1 LQNKIMNPQTIKQYI
16 KNKNLDVEFFEHR
29 DIDALTTNGAVLATG
44 AKPEN
49 ILKVLLFIDNGG
61 NKAIAVIQGSRK
73 VDTKKI
79 PGLKKPDLA
88 SPDQVKKFLNGQI
101 GGLAPIALPDG
112 IKKIIDK
119 GILELDFVYGSGGS
133 RYTSIKL
140 NPKIILEQPNC
151 MIMDIAKE

>member
-1 LQNKIMNPQTIKQYI
+1 MNPQTIKQYMI
-16 KNKNLDVEFFEHR
+16 NNNLDVEFFEHR
-29 DIDALTTNGAVLATG
+29 NIDALITNRAVSATG

-49 ILKVLLFIDNGG
+49 ILKVLLFIDKGR

-73 VDTKKI
+73 VDINKI

-112 IKKIIDK
+112 IKKFIDK
-119 GILELDFVYGSGGS
+119 RIIELDYIYGSGGS

-140 NPKIILEQPNC
+140 NPKIILEQSNC

>member
-1 LQNKIMNPQTIKQYI
+1 MNPQTVKQYI
-16 KNKNLDVEFFEHR
+16 KNRGLDVEFFEHQ

-49 ILKVLLFIDNGG
+49 VLKVLLFIDKFG
-61 NKAIAVIQGSRK
+61 NKAITIIQGSKK

-88 SPDQVKKFLNGQI
+88 TPDQVKKFLKGQI
-101 GGLAPIALPDG
+101 GGLAPIALPNK
-112 IKKIIDK
+112 IKKVIDK
-119 GILELDFVYGSGGS
+119 GILGLNFVYGSGGS

-140 NPKIILEQPNC
+140 NPQIITDQPNC
-151 MIMDIAKE
+151 EIAEIAKE